1 LTQTAYIDKVLQT
14 FGMEH
19 AASKSTPMEPNAL
32 KILIKNTRQATPKDI
47 RLYQSIIG
55 SLMYAMT
62 QTRLDL
68 AFPVSLLLRFATNLS
83 AAHMGAAK
91 RVLRYLK
98 HTRDLGITYNGHTQ
112 NGNGDFHGYS
122 DAD

>member
-1 LTQTAYIDKVLQT
+1 
-14 FGMEH
+14 
-19 AASKSTPMEPNAL
+19 MEPNAL
-32 KILIKNTRQATPKDI
+32 KVLVKNTRQATPKDI
-47 RLYQSIIG
+47 QLYQSIIR

-68 AFPVSLLLRFATNLS
+68 AFPISLLSRFATNLS

-91 RVLRYLK
+91 RVLKYLK
-98 HTRDLGITYNGHTQ
+98 HTRDLRITYNGHTQ
-112 NGNGDFHGYS
+112 NGSGDFHGYL

>member
-1 LTQTAYIDKVLQT
+1 MENTAT
-14 FGMEH
+14 
-19 AASKSTPMEPNAL
+19 KSTLMEPNAL
-32 KILIKNTRQATPKDI
+32 KILIKNTRQATPKDV
-47 RLYQSIIG
+47 RLYQSIIR

-68 AFPVSLLLRFATNLS
+68 AFPVSLLSRFATNLS

-98 HTRDLGITYNGHTQ
+98 HTQDLGITYNGHTEH
-112 NGNGDFHGYS
+112 GDFQGYL